1 MISRML
7 KNIGLFCKRDLQ
19 KRPVFC
25 KETYIFRHPTNRSH
39 LIRPNCWKD
48 FWDRS
53 EFINKHL
60 CVRVCER
67 VREKARERH
76 NLKFRQTLLPISS
89 PEIWQLKCVC
99 VCERER
105 ERKREGVYVCVC
117 ESVCS
122 ELFPDISSPEIRQV
136 KCACVCVCV
145 CVRERERK
153 RERVC
158 ETVCVF
164 RLFFPYLHLL

>member
-25 KETYIFRHPTNRSH
+25 KETYIFKHPTNRSH

-105 ERKREGVYVCVC
+105 ERKREGVYVCVF

-122 ELFPDISSPEIRQV
+122 ELFP
-136 KCACVCVCV
+136 A
-145 CVRERERK
+145 
-153 RERVC
+153 
-158 ETVCVF
+158 
-164 RLFFPYLHLL
+164 YLHLKYGK